1 MDMRTSTQSST
12 QVLILIVYAIIELIG
27 IFGTRIQ
34 FIFFILTHSSP
45 IRPT

>member
-27 IFGTRIQ
+27 VFGKRI
-34 FIFFILTHSSP
+34 
-45 IRPT
+45 